1 MLSNIYNI
9 DEATEFFFQE
19 YENEMVSEG
28 VHFSSEVRR
37 WFILWTNKSYQKKQK
52 NDTTQ
57 TRVDVKSTYI
67 VENLPDSFVWR
78 FKSC

>member
-19 YENEMVSEG
+19 YKNEMVIEG

-67 VENLPDSFVWR
+67 VENLPDSFV
-78 FKSC
+78 